1 MAESLRMA
9 VAVIGTS
16 LIHYI
21 IHTLLTL
28 SCITNYYMIHKS
40 LTHTKKMTHLNVN
53 FLQEM
58 LPQCPFMLHQCMLHN
73 IINHKLFRDYESL
86 NFIFFI
92 LIWFCSVTF
101 KRVIRKKSTEEFSCV
116 PYIIALLNCLLFTW
130 YGLPIVS
137 YKWENFPLVTV
148 NGVGIVLELAYV
160 LIYFLYST
168 PKGKV
173 CTK

>member
-73 IINHKLFRDYESL
+73 IINFYY
-86 NFIFFI
+86 
-92 LIWFCSVTF
+92 
-101 KRVIRKKSTEEFSCV
+101 KSQT
-116 PYIIALLNCLLFTW
+116 I
-130 YGLPIVS
+130 
-137 YKWENFPLVTV
+137 
-148 NGVGIVLELAYV
+148 
-160 LIYFLYST
+160 
-168 PKGKV
+168 
-173 CTK
+173 